1 MANTSTIRRL
11 QPAKSQTQ
19 AGTSQQIAYHSGMR
33 VVLFALMIALLP
45 LRGWMGDAMAT
56 EMALAQLQPTQS
68 TAKIMASHAHGT
80 SAGADFYH
88 EAGAPEA
95 VQEGP
100 VAHDCAEPA
109 SDDAFHAGNAYCG
122 SCAACQAC
130 HTVALFPMAA
140 DLNNLVSER
149 TLPRAASTP
158 FASAE
163 AALDQKPPIS

>member
-1 MANTSTIRRL
+1 
-11 QPAKSQTQ
+11 
-19 AGTSQQIAYHSGMR
+19 
-33 VVLFALMIALLP
+33 MIALLP

-56 EMALAQLQPTQS
+56 EMALAQLQS

-80 SAGADFYH
+80 SAGADFHH

-109 SDDAFHAGNAYCG
+109 SDDAFHAGTAYCG

-130 HTVALFPMAA
+130 HTLALFPMAA
-140 DLNNLVSER
+140 DLNDLVSER

>member
-1 MANTSTIRRL
+1 MANTSTIKRL
-11 QPAKSQTQ
+11 RPAKSQTQ
-19 AGTSQQIAYHSGMR
+19 AGTSQRIAYHSSMR
-33 VVLFALMIALLP
+33 VVFFALMIALLP

-56 EMALAQLQPTQS
+56 EMALAQLQH
-68 TAKIMASHAHGT
+68 TAEIMASHAQGT

-109 SDDAFHAGNAYCG
+109 SDDAFHAGNTYCG

-130 HTVALFPMAA
+130 HTLALLPMAT
-140 DLNNLVSER
+140 DLNALVSER

>member
-1 MANTSTIRRL
+1 M
-11 QPAKSQTQ
+11 
-19 AGTSQQIAYHSGMR
+19 AYHSNMR
-33 VVLFALMIALLP
+33 LLLLALMIVLLP

-56 EMALAQLQPTQS
+56 EMVLAQLQPAQS

-80 SAGADFYH
+80 SAGAPFYH
-88 EAGAPEA
+88 EAGALEA

-109 SDDAFHAGNAYCG
+109 SADAFHAEHAYCQ
-122 SCAACQAC
+122 SCAACQVC
-130 HTVALFPMAA
+130 HTLAMSAVAA
-140 DLNNLVSER
+140 DLNTLVSAH
-149 TLPRAASTP
+149 TLPHAASAP

>member
-19 AGTSQQIAYHSGMR
+19 AGTSQQIAYHSSMR
-33 VVLFALMIALLP
+33 AVLFALMIALLP

-56 EMALAQLQPTQS
+56 EMALAQLQS

-88 EAGAPEA
+88 AAGAPEA

-109 SDDAFHAGNAYCG
+109 SDDAFHAGIAYCG

-130 HTVALFPMAA
+130 HTLALLPMAA